1 MKKKRLEIEDEIKVS
16 SINNN
21 YFNKDQL
28 KKGIKIEYEH
38 TENKRVA
45 TIIAKQHLLENKN
58 YYKEVKLNN
67 GIEKLVSIKRKNN
80 KTSSKKKK

>member
-21 YFNKDQL
+21 YFNKAQL

-38 TENKRVA
+38 TENKKVA